1 MNAIIGE
8 AIVSCYVNAAAL
20 LTMAILLILFGRF
33 RGRGTRSAR
42 LFFLL
47 SLGVTANCITSLAYN
62 AMFMQSAPWC
72 HTVAVIAKTLREYIV
87 VATVALWLAYV
98 DRKLYGEKSGHSTLL
113 KIAFIPYAA
122 IPVLLAVNL
131 FTGDVFTFSA
141 ANRLEPKPL
150 LYIIYGAEFIYFC
163 LTAVIVRIY
172 DRNTTKARF
181 LHITPMILCVALAS
195 GTQFFTSYDIGI
207 LGYTAGIILLYFS
220 ILGEYRFMDEESGM
234 YNRGYLAHLF
244 DLAMAGKSD
253 THSALILETDG
264 DAPAAFNILRS
275 TLHQDGDV
283 IRVEKKRFVMFSKE
297 TSRSTLQYL
306 ISLVDEAAERHNSE
320 HPERKTHISARCRI
334 RPEKED
340 VFTFLHS
347 TMEER
352 EAGDEMRGIVTMIS
366 ELDRLD
372 KELKLAADIQLNML
386 PMNFPPFPD
395 RTEFELFA
403 SMTPAKEVGG
413 DFYDFFLVDSD
424 HLALVI
430 ADVSGKGIPAALF
443 MMISKTLLK
452 NQLMSGCDPAA
463 AIERLNLQLYERN
476 SSMMFVTIW
485 TAVVEI
491 STGRGLACNAGHE
504 NPVIRHRG
512 GQFEVLKYKH
522 GMLVGVNKNAK
533 YQNREF
539 ELAGGDCIFV
549 YTDGVPEAVNGA
561 NEAFGEQRMTDTL
574 NRDAEAGTE
583 ELISRVHGEV
593 NRFADGAPQFDDI
606 TMLCLKY
613 LGKGNGRPER
623 ENADAD

>member
-207 LGYTAGIILLYFS
+207 LGYTAGIILL
-220 ILGEYRFMDEESGM
+220 
-234 YNRGYLAHLF
+234 
-244 DLAMAGKSD
+244 
-253 THSALILETDG
+253 
-264 DAPAAFNILRS
+264 
-275 TLHQDGDV
+275 
-283 IRVEKKRFVMFSKE
+283 
-297 TSRSTLQYL
+297 
-306 ISLVDEAAERHNSE
+306 
-320 HPERKTHISARCRI
+320 
-334 RPEKED
+334 
-340 VFTFLHS
+340 
-347 TMEER
+347 
-352 EAGDEMRGIVTMIS
+352 
-366 ELDRLD
+366 
-372 KELKLAADIQLNML
+372 
-386 PMNFPPFPD
+386 
-395 RTEFELFA
+395 
-403 SMTPAKEVGG
+403 
-413 DFYDFFLVDSD
+413 
-424 HLALVI
+424 
-430 ADVSGKGIPAALF
+430 
-443 MMISKTLLK
+443 
-452 NQLMSGCDPAA
+452 
-463 AIERLNLQLYERN
+463 
-476 SSMMFVTIW
+476 
-485 TAVVEI
+485 
-491 STGRGLACNAGHE
+491 
-504 NPVIRHRG
+504 
-512 GQFEVLKYKH
+512 
-522 GMLVGVNKNAK
+522 
-533 YQNREF
+533 
-539 ELAGGDCIFV
+539 
-549 YTDGVPEAVNGA
+549 
-561 NEAFGEQRMTDTL
+561 
-574 NRDAEAGTE
+574 
-583 ELISRVHGEV
+583 
-593 NRFADGAPQFDDI
+593 
-606 TMLCLKY
+606 
-613 LGKGNGRPER
+613 
-623 ENADAD
+623 